1 MYDVS
6 LLMKANSRIQKRRP
20 ILQDGHFIFV
30 SDEPFFDEYALAE
43 FMAFCN
49 RIVHGGYPKGIPVI
63 VQFTKEIK
71 FEEKLMFILLE
82 CVCKYL
88 ISEGHP
94 VSLNMKIH
102 PEINTH
108 GFESSPLKL
117 LESSTYGNTDRFKEK
132 FSKDLFEFPN
142 QIVKVAS
149 SFVQGLFSEIV
160 KNVGMDAIGEKIVI
174 RAATPK
180 LEASIM
186 GNLL

>member
-71 FEEKLMFILLE
+71 FEEKLISEVGVLTGTDDLIECLNSMRKDFLYFQYADTPFFDGLKDKLQGLE
-82 CVCKYL
+82 DYL
-88 ISEGHP
+88 ILAEEHP
-94 VSLNMKIH
+94 LAEEKAMSFLHHVDSSLSHIY
-102 PEINTH
+102 E
-108 GFESSPLKL
+108 
-117 LESSTYGNTDRFKEK
+117 D
-132 FSKDLFEFPN
+132 
-142 QIVKVAS
+142 VVAH
-149 SFVQGLFSEIV
+149 F
-160 KNVGMDAIGEKIVI
+160 
-174 RAATPK
+174 
-180 LEASIM
+180 
-186 GNLL
+186 

>member
-71 FEEKLMFILLE
+71 FEEKLKLQGLE
-82 CVCKYL
+82 DYL
-88 ISEGHP
+88 ILAEEHP
-94 VSLNMKIH
+94 LAEEKAMSFLHHVDSSLSHIY
-102 PEINTH
+102 E
-108 GFESSPLKL
+108 
-117 LESSTYGNTDRFKEK
+117 D
-132 FSKDLFEFPN
+132 
-142 QIVKVAS
+142 VVAH
-149 SFVQGLFSEIV
+149 F
-160 KNVGMDAIGEKIVI
+160 
-174 RAATPK
+174 
-180 LEASIM
+180 
-186 GNLL
+186 

>member
-1 MYDVS
+1 MQQYFKGRIWMYDVS
-6 LLMKANSRIQKRRP
+6 LLIKANSRIQKRRP

-94 VSLNMKIH
+94 VSLNQIHMATLIDSRKSSLKICLDVTTEAFFRMTQRGTISASLWVTLQASNAL
-102 PEINTH
+102 EIFGT
-108 GFESSPLKL
+108 K
-117 LESSTYGNTDRFKEK
+117 
-132 FSKDLFEFPN
+132 
-142 QIVKVAS
+142 I
-149 SFVQGLFSEIV
+149 EIW
-160 KNVGMDAIGEKIVI
+160 
-174 RAATPK
+174 
-180 LEASIM
+180 
-186 GNLL
+186 